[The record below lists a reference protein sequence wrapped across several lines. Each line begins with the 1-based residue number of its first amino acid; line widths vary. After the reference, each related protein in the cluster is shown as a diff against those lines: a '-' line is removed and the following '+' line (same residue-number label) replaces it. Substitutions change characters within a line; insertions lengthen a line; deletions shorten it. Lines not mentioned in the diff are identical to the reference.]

1 MTYVF
6 LVTSATKFSIF
17 IKMCD
22 FVTDSFT
29 TWRVQHILIE
39 CFARLTAIMLYPN
52 RNAEFGFTVS
62 IVVILTSV
70 IKNVGGRQ
78 KTLKIQH

>member
-1 MTYVF
+1 
-6 LVTSATKFSIF
+6 
-17 IKMCD
+17 MCD

-39 CFARLTAIMLYPN
+39 CFASLTAIMLYPN
-52 RNAEFGFTVS
+52 RYAEFGFTVS
-62 IVVILTSV
+62 IIVILTSV
-70 IKNVGGRQ
+70 MKNVGGRQ